1 MEKPDNGDIILFGNS
16 ILKNKKF
23 LYKNIG
29 VCDQENN
36 FFKKINGFLA
46 PPPLGTNRGGIK
58 MLLTRYLILSI
69 NLKYG

>member
-46 PPPLGTNRGGIK
+46 PPPLRSPSGGGLK
-58 MLLTRYLILSI
+58 CVKHGNLS
-69 NLKYG
+69 